1 LAELR
6 VSIGHYNEILLFI
19 EREHEKPF
27 VQEFVASL
35 PEDVRSA
42 YDDARASYAANRA
55 IANRLR
61 NEAIFHYPDQ
71 RGIEAMR
78 RAFRDLVQDGRG
90 GVTSSSGKIRDAR
103 LHYADEVM
111 AAMTLLLSE
120 L

>member
-1 LAELR
+1 
-6 VSIGHYNEILLFI
+6 
-19 EREHEKPF
+19 
-27 VQEFVASL
+27 
-35 PEDVRSA
+35 VRSA

-78 RAFRDLVQDGRG
+78 RALRDPVVQDGRG